1 MASNAFHAVTEVPG
15 RTARRPGKTMVRVPG
30 GTFQMGA
37 EGFYPEEGPVRTV
50 SVEEFWMDA
59 YPVTVAAFRRFV
71 RATGY
76 VTDAERSAVA
86 GSSEGQRTTR
96 PGSLVFSQPAGPV
109 DLSDSGRWWSCVP
122 GASWRHP
129 EGPGSS
135 VHGRERHPVT
145 HVSYDDAVAYATWLG
160 RRLPTE
166 AEWEYAARGGLDGA
180 VYAWGDTFSPG
191 GRLLANVWQGAFPW
205 RMARWDRFFGTSPV
219 GSFPPNGY
227 GLYDMTGNVW
237 EWTADPF
244 VGRRSG
250 LKAKASCLPTSAL
263 RPTVPRPRDPEESG
277 SAREPKGPSNP
288 LAADHADLR
297 ADARSG
303 FDTGSD
309 SGFDSDSD
317 TTVRV
322 LKGGSFL
329 CADTY
334 CLRYRPAA
342 RHAAPS
348 SLTACHV
355 GFRCV
360 LSA

>member
-1 MASNAFHAVTEVPG
+1 MASNAFHAVTEFPG
-15 RTARRPGKTMVRVPG
+15 RQVRRPGKAMVRVPG

-37 EGFYPEEGPVRTV
+37 AGFYPEEGPVRTV
-50 SVEEFWMDA
+50 SVAGFWMDA

-71 RATGY
+71 RATGH

-86 GSSEGQRTTR
+86 GGRHDRRIVS
-96 PGSLVFSQPAGPV
+96 PGSLVFRQPSRPV
-109 DLSDSGRWWSCVP
+109 DLSDNGLWWSSVP

-129 EGPGSS
+129 EGPDSS

-145 HVSYDDAVAYATWLG
+145 HVSYDDAVAYAAWVG

-205 RMARWDRFFGTSPV
+205 RMARWNRFSGTSPV
-219 GSFPPNGY
+219 GSFPSNGY
-227 GLYDMTGNVW
+227 GLHDMTGNVW

-244 VGRRSG
+244 IARSATFR
-250 LKAKASCLPTSAL
+250 AKASCLPNGVL
-263 RPTVPRPRDPEESG
+263 RPAVPRPREPEDAWRG
-277 SAREPKGPSNP
+277 HEPEGPP
-288 LAADHADLR
+288 DHGGGDHLDAR
-297 ADARSG
+297 ADAHVG
-303 FDTGSD
+303 AGN
-309 SGFDSDSD
+309 
-317 TTVRV
+317 TVRV

-342 RHAAPS
+342 RQGAPS
-348 SLTACHV
+348 TLTACHL

-360 LSA
+360 LSG